1 MLKLQKEIDRGAT
14 RICYGHPD
22 TPNLCVKVYID
33 ANKKLNEIQQ
43 EINIYKALKE
53 QLAAYLCFYKNELV
67 ETDKGVGLV
76 CELLRDDNGQISQ
89 SLVKCKRP
97 LTPEIIA
104 QIHNFTDT
112 LIKEKIYFYD
122 FNIKNFALQIKN
134 GKPQL
139 KYIDLK
145 SYNKYKPWTY
155 LHLEKI
161 IPYLAQRALRQRIKK
176 FYTLLKKYKYIE

>member
-14 RICYGHPD
+14 RICYEHPNS
-22 TPNLCVKVYID
+22 PNLCIKVYIN
-33 ANKKLNEIQQ
+33 ANKKPNEMHQ
-43 EINIYKALKE
+43 EISIYKILKE
-53 QLAAYLCFYKNELV
+53 QLNTYLCFYEDNLT
-67 ETDKGVGLV
+67 ETDKGLGLV
-76 CELLRDDNGQISQ
+76 CELLRNDDGQISQ